1 MCRLEIWQEVH
12 FVHERSRRLA
22 WFSAIQSTGSAALI
36 IATGYLV
43 NSIGWR
49 WWYGIFSIFSGL
61 LLIVAFFLI
70 PESRYTRPDDA
81 YNGLVHV
88 HNETTHETTLVRA
101 TTKNR
106 PPLDF
111 ERHQARN
118 LSYNLK
124 IFHGPADWT
133 KFTTCWKQMGQCIL
147 FPNILWV
154 VLMNSAVLGIYVVS
168 ATEFAGILASPPYL
182 YPYTSLGL
190 VQGGQ
195 IVVSMLMIPVLGYGG
210 DMLYKWMA
218 GKRDGMVN
226 SELRLIPITLPVVV
240 TLISAVIFGQAG
252 QDPTQWS
259 SWAVVTTYNGIYFGF
274 IGIVLIGFT
283 YSLDSYGERAVP
295 ILTLICAI
303 RGIISFGISF
313 GVTDFV
319 TKQGYDGAFNICA
332 IIMGIISAFGLLIFF
347 FGAKIRSYTTKYA
360 VDGAKIEI

>member
-1 MCRLEIWQEVH
+1 M
-12 FVHERSRRLA
+12 
-22 WFSAIQSTGSAALI
+22 
-36 IATGYLV
+36 
-43 NSIGWR
+43 
-49 WWYGIFSIFSGL
+49 
-61 LLIVAFFLI
+61 
-70 PESRYTRPDDA
+70 
-81 YNGLVHV
+81 
-88 HNETTHETTLVRA
+88 
-101 TTKNR
+101 
-106 PPLDF
+106 
-111 ERHQARN
+111 
-118 LSYNLK
+118 

-168 ATEFAGILASPPYL
+168 ATEFAAILASPPYL

-195 IVVSMLMIPVLGYGG
+195 IVVSMLMIPILGYGG

-218 GKRDGMVN
+218 GKRGGMVN

-252 QDPTQWS
+252 SNPSQWS

-319 TKQGYDGAFNICA
+319 TKQGYNGAFNICA
-332 IIMGIISAFGLLIFF
+332 IIMGVISAFGFVVFF